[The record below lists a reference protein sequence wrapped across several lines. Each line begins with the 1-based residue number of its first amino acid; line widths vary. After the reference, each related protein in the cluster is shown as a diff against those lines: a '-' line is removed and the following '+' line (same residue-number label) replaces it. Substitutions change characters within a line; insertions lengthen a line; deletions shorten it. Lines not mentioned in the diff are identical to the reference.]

1 MLFMKQKTFFRF
13 YFFPQSD
20 LFLDDALNVLEVG
33 VVATE
38 RDQNLVVHLVLA
50 SEVLEKKRFKNQIFL
65 YHQK

>member
-1 MLFMKQKTFFRF
+1 MKKLFFRV

-20 LFLDDALNVLEVG
+20 LSLDDALNVLEVG
-33 VVATE
+33 VVAAE